1 MLCRRRSSE
10 RGVNGFEAKST
21 GQGTARA
28 VEAYRGGAGPA
39 NRQAATG
46 NWRLVKKGI
55 RTQLEGNNNKKNS
68 PGPGAAASFVRS
80 TER

>member
-1 MLCRRRSSE
+1 MVSRPNQLD
-10 RGVNGFEAKST
+10 K
-21 GQGTARA
+21 
-28 VEAYRGGAGPA
+28 GGGGIWREAGPT

-55 RTQLEGNNNKKNS
+55 RTQLEGKNNS
-68 PGPGAAASFVRS
+68 TGPGPGAAASFVRS